1 MYSVKFRREVLK
13 ALEKKGNTI
22 KKVAQMF
29 GVGTDTVS
37 RWKRRV
43 IPQNI

>member
-13 ALEKKGNTI
+13 ALKKKGNTI

-29 GVGTDTVS
+29 RVGTDTVS

>member
-1 MYSVKFRREVLK
+1 MYSVKFGREVLK

-37 RWKRRV
+37 RWKMRV
-43 IPQNI
+43 ILQNI